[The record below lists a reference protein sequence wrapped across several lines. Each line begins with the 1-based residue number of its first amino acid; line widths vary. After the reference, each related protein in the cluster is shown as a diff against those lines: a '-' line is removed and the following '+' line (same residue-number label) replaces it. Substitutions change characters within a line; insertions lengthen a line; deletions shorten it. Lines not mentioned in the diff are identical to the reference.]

1 MIFSVCLFSSHRPLE
16 LSNIFKD
23 QVKII
28 AKEGDAT
35 LEEIPEAEKIIEEVC
50 ACLSLL
56 SWLSV
61 SLSHFVSQFTSL
73 FNFWGIIFYSIILFC
88 YSSPQYFLIINNTK
102 KWSGTLYI
110 FLQQMF
116 KKFLNCV
123 WPCWDVMHWGAK
135 E

>member
-50 ACLSLL
+50 DCLSLL
-56 SWLSV
+56 S
-61 SLSHFVSQFTSL
+61 
-73 FNFWGIIFYSIILFC
+73 
-88 YSSPQYFLIINNTK
+88 
-102 KWSGTLYI
+102 
-110 FLQQMF
+110 
-116 KKFLNCV
+116 
-123 WPCWDVMHWGAK
+123 
-135 E
+135 